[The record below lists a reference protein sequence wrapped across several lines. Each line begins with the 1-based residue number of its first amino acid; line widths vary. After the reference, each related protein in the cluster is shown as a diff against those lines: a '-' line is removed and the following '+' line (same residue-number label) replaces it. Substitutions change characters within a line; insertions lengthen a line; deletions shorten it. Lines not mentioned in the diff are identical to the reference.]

1 MTILPTAPIVILAR
15 PQMGENIGSAARAM
29 MNCGLNDLR
38 LVAPRDGWPNPAAL
52 PMAAGGSEII
62 KNARVYDSLA
72 DAAFDVSLMVAASA
86 RRRDLPIK
94 SADPRA
100 SALMMLAHDRQ
111 SMASPVDASSS
122 GRVAMLFGP
131 EASGLDNDE
140 VVVADILVTV
150 PLNPSYP
157 SLNLA
162 QAVLLMAWEWRMAAY
177 LASQQGDAA
186 APDQMDLD
194 QLVLGQLVSGH
205 LAKPVMPD
213 APPASIK
220 ERDFFFQRLETALD
234 DGGFFTAPD
243 MSYVVKRN
251 LRAFFTRAA
260 PSAQEISTL
269 HGVIQV
275 LTRKRD

>member
-15 PQMGENIGSAARAM
+15 PQMGANIGSAARAM
-29 MNCGLNDLR
+29 MNCGLSDLR
-38 LVAPRDGWPNPAAL
+38 LVAPRDGWPNSAAL
-52 PMAAGGSEII
+52 PMAAGGSKII
-62 KNARVYDSLA
+62 ENARIYGNLA
-72 DAAFDVSLMVAASA
+72 DAASDVSLMVAASA

-94 SADPRA
+94 STDPRA
-100 SALMMLAHDRQ
+100 AAMMMLAHERQ
-111 SMASPVDASSS
+111 SVALLADAPSS

-131 EASGLDNDE
+131 EASGLDNSE
-140 VVVADILVTV
+140 VVLADILVTA

-177 LASQQGDAA
+177 LASQHGDTA
-186 APDQMDLD
+186 APDQSE
-194 QLVLGQLVSGH
+194 LGQLAPGH

-213 APPASIK
+213 VPPASIK
-220 ERDFFFQRLETALD
+220 ERVFFFHRLESALD
-234 DGGFFTAPD
+234 DSGFFTAPD
-243 MSYVVKRN
+243 MSRVVKRN

-260 PSAQEISTL
+260 PSAQEVSTL
-269 HGVIQV
+269 HGVIQA

>member
-29 MNCGLNDLR
+29 MNCGLSDLR
-38 LVAPRDGWPNPAAL
+38 LVAPRDGWPNPVAL
-52 PMAAGGSEII
+52 PIAAGGGEII
-62 KNARVYDSLA
+62 EKAQLYDSLA
-72 DAAFDVSLMVAASA
+72 DAAHDVSLMVAASA
-86 RRRDLPIK
+86 RRRDLSIK

-100 SALMMLAHDRQ
+100 AAMMMLAHERQ
-111 SMASPVDASSS
+111 SMALPADAPSS

-140 VVVADILVTV
+140 VVLADILVTA

-177 LASQQGDAA
+177 LASQQSDTAA
-186 APDQMDLD
+186 SD
-194 QLVLGQLVSGH
+194 QLVSDQFGS

-220 ERDFFFQRLETALD
+220 ERDFFFQRLESALD

-243 MSYVVKRN
+243 MSHVVKRN
-251 LRAFFTRAA
+251 LRAFFMRAG
-260 PSAQEISTL
+260 PSVQEISTL
-269 HGVIQV
+269 HGVIQA